1 MKEFIDLMNLF
12 PVGLVIVKNYLES
25 HLLTIMFMTLWMSQV
40 QFIISK
46 RK

>member
-12 PVGLVIVKNYLES
+12 PVGLMIVKNYLEPYF
-25 HLLTIMFMTLWMSQV
+25 LTIMFIILWMLQI

>member
-12 PVGLVIVKNYLES
+12 PVGLMIVKNYLEPYF
-25 HLLTIMFMTLWMSQV
+25 LIMFITLWMSQM

>member
-12 PVGLVIVKNYLES
+12 PVGLVIVKNYLEPY
-25 HLLTIMFMTLWMSQV
+25 LTIMFITLWMSQM

>member
-12 PVGLVIVKNYLES
+12 PVGLVIVKNYLEPYF
-25 HLLTIMFMTLWMSQV
+25 LTIMFITLWMSQM
-40 QFIISK
+40 QFTISK